1 MKYVNIPFFNLHKI
15 QGVIVCEKHNSR
27 KSVQS
32 MTKLVSYVCVGE
44 WCVCVC
50 VCVCVREREREC
62 LCALCINCVY
72 CVCHYSRGTGF
83 VL

>member
-50 VCVCVREREREC
+50 VCV
-62 LCALCINCVY
+62 
-72 CVCHYSRGTGF
+72 
-83 VL
+83 